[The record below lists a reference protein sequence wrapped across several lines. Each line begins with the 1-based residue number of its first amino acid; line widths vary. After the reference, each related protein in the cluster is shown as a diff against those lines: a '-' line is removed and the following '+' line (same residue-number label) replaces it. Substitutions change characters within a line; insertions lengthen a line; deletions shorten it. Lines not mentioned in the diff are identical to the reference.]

1 MKQVPGQLKDFIL
14 SIKNGYQKRNEQS
27 TKCIDDETLLPT
39 NGINHDKNESNL
51 KSFTQAKKA
60 GPRKDNMEP
69 ISIVNL
75 N

>member
-69 ISIVNL
+69 TSNVNL
-75 N
+75 S